1 MPVRKL
7 RFCVGFLVELPWLCA
22 ASDSAV
28 VARSGTQ
35 SPPPQFQRSYGRRRK
50 RIITRPRRR
59 REDAGLSS
67 DTVSNLPQLFGARC
81 SDGSLN
87 GARFGY
93 SASTR
98 GQLPRAGVET
108 LSACAR
114 KRIIRALR
122 RASKAR
128 CCWLNRVDF
137 KVHAGTPPII
147 CSHETEEEGPILPH
161 RSL

>member
-1 MPVRKL
+1 MRKPW
-7 RFCVGFLVELPWLCA
+7 FCVAFLVELPWFCA

-50 RIITRPRRR
+50 RIITRPRKR

-67 DTVSNLPQLFGARC
+67 DTVSNLPQPFGARC

-122 RASKAR
+122 CASKAR

-147 CSHETEEEGPILPH
+147 CSHESEEEGPILPH